1 MHLFKSFTLA
11 IQKSLL
17 HHFFGEGNCN
27 PSSTFLP
34 MSWEKIETLYPL
46 NGEVND
52 CIYIPP
58 PNSLHMEF
66 PLTGIASNDNRQ
78 SHGELIL
85 DQSHNQSFL
94 SELYHGFQPTPEDQT
109 IYSKM
114 SNLNYGSSI
123 DSQGSACNSFVTTSQ
138 ARNNKRK
145 GYDVIG
151 KNSDLSIQQLRRVDL
166 DAWIYGSGAGKV
178 HTNNSTQFRGAVT
191 NKQRIRWTQELHEE
205 FVKAVDGLGG
215 PIKATPK
222 GILGLM
228 KSEGLTVFHIKSHLQ
243 KYRMAKCT
251 PDLLEGNR
259 ARRTSNDGS
268 PESSLRGY
276 GEFHILETLRMQ
288 MDVQRSLHE
297 HLEMRIEENADY
309 LQRMFDQQKRRCA
322 SFQNQNSARAIDQ
335 FFAEF
340 SPERELSN
348 YDYGIEGKY
357 QEP

>member
-11 IQKSLL
+11 IHKSLL

-66 PLTGIASNDNRQ
+66 PLTVIASNDNRR

-94 SELYHGFQPTPEDQT
+94 SELYHGFQPNLRDQT

-123 DSQGSACNSFVTTSQ
+123 DSQGSACNSLATTSQ

-166 DAWIYGSGAGKV
+166 DVSSGIF
-178 HTNNSTQFRGAVT
+178 STRLWSNFMLFMVFFFLNHLRPGYMG
-191 NKQRIRWTQELHEE
+191 QEL
-205 FVKAVDGLGG
+205 VKFTLITAHS
-215 PIKATPK
+215 
-222 GILGLM
+222 
-228 KSEGLTVFHIKSHLQ
+228 SEGQ
-243 KYRMAKCT
+243 
-251 PDLLEGNR
+251 
-259 ARRTSNDGS
+259 
-268 PESSLRGY
+268 
-276 GEFHILETLRMQ
+276 
-288 MDVQRSLHE
+288 
-297 HLEMRIEENADY
+297 
-309 LQRMFDQQKRRCA
+309 
-322 SFQNQNSARAIDQ
+322 
-335 FFAEF
+335 
-340 SPERELSN
+340 
-348 YDYGIEGKY
+348 
-357 QEP
+357 